1 MRAGIYRSVS
11 VLLTA
16 LFLLSSL
23 LTGTLGWQSLS
34 QNANNELREHEE
46 RLTEVLLLKLEK
58 QPDGTKTEIPVPGA
72 AFYLFTEDGTQLGG
86 RYVTDENGTIS
97 VSLKPGEYYFEES
110 APAPGFTFDIDETGQ
125 RVTRYPFT
133 VTGEETETVIVT
145 AYNIR
150 LQGALSVQ
158 KLVENADG
166 SPLTDEQKQ
175 QEFVFT
181 VTFSDGGAYEYT
193 VDGGEPQEI
202 ASGGTLTLK
211 HGQSAVFEQI
221 PVGVLYTVTEQPV
234 PGYTVAGTGHTGT
247 ITEEGCTA
255 LFTNTYAPSQTGSLT
270 VSKEVRGDGAD
281 LQKEFTF
288 TAVINGQTETF
299 VLKARREQNLP
310 GFAGG
315 DKVHHHRNRLHG
327 RGLCRHGKNL
337 HRNHYR

>member
-11 VLLTA
+11 MLLTA

-133 VTGEETETVIVT
+133 ITGEETETVIVT

-166 SPLTDEQKQ
+166 SPLTDEQEQ

-211 HGQSAVFEQI
+211 
-221 PVGVLYTVTEQPV
+221 PVSYTHLFKRCGDNLAKWSHDCHHAFSFRNIDTYCVHKICHSLRIIAMVKTSFTHCLFNLLWCDTNAPMTIQP
-234 PGYTVAGTGHTGT
+234 A
-247 ITEEGCTA
+247 
-255 LFTNTYAPSQTGSLT
+255 
-270 VSKEVRGDGAD
+270 
-281 LQKEFTF
+281 
-288 TAVINGQTETF
+288 
-299 VLKARREQNLP
+299 
-310 GFAGG
+310 
-315 DKVHHHRNRLHG
+315 
-327 RGLCRHGKNL
+327 
-337 HRNHYR
+337 